1 MTESTPVRRLLA
13 CALAIAVVAAPV
25 LAQNSVAEEAHQ
37 AAEED
42 ARHDVSGLMWLG
54 AGCLFNVI
62 GVGLAYFVAATPQTS
77 SLLGKSSEYV
87 EAYTEAYTKA
97 VRETRMR
104 CAAIGCAVGTVVGT
118 VVVAWMTYRAA
129 NAAFSCLEDL
139 ERWTQEP
146 CMGDW

>member
-1 MTESTPVRRLLA
+1 MTESTPIRRLLVY
-13 CALAIAVVAAPV
+13 ALAAAVLAAPV
-25 LAQNSVAEEAHQ
+25 LAQTSEVEEARQ
-37 AAEED
+37 AAEAD
-42 ARHDVSGLMWLG
+42 AKRDVSGLMWLG

-62 GVGLAYFVAATPQTS
+62 GVGLAYLVTSTPQTS
-77 SLLGKSSEYV
+77 RLLGKSSEYV
-87 EAYTEAYTKA
+87 GAYTEAYTKT
-97 VRETRMR
+97 VRVNRVTW
-104 CAAIGCAVGTVVGT
+104 AAIGCAVGTVVGT